1 MDNIFTTWSNWSN
14 WGDSWGITIDPIP
27 KSGYP
32 LEDHPN
38 WFLIYGNSSLIGWDS
53 YGRGI
58 VPHSKTNNNG
68 SLVAMGSDTPNTYN
82 GAILTCDYLYDAPG
96 DSFVLPL
103 AKFINL
109 DNIVGVRLRNGNV
122 EVVQN
127 KNGSLATLLSQPATT
142 GRWTVV
148 FSNNNIELTIDGV
161 KQFNI
166 THDISGDGYFGV
178 GGYQWEGS
186 ETLLIDNLRAEP
198 INYTETPVMIS
209 PDTPYGYCFA
219 SNKFDNDYSPWK
231 GMDNIISSSDAW
243 VTELIDNSNIPFDS
257 TLNVHGHYWGWWF
270 ANAIPMIPNTFTVY
284 PRGGMASNWW
294 RDNNPQGLVVF
305 GIKAGSQPLSQTGD
319 NIVWDPNDLTEVFR
333 KEDIADWANGN
344 ARSWTITTTDTFI
357 GFVVYVTKTNKSQS
371 GGVYHVAWSHF
382 KMTGLYSSCDQ
393 SIGGFF
399 GTEWILL
406 KNLMNNCILCKG

>member
-1 MDNIFTTWSNWSN
+1 MDNIFTTWSNWSK
-14 WGDSWGITIDPIP
+14 WGDSWGISIEPIP

-53 YGRGI
+53 YGRAI
-58 VPHSKTNNNG
+58 VPHGKTNNNG
-68 SLVAMGSDTPNTYN
+68 SLVAMGTDTPTTYN

-96 DSFVLPL
+96 SSFVLPL
-103 AKFINL
+103 AKFIDL
-109 DNIVGVRLRNGNV
+109 DNIIGVRLRNGNA

-127 KNGSLATLLSQPATT
+127 KNGTWSTLLSQPATT
-142 GRWTVV
+142 GHWSVI
-148 FSNNNIELTIDGV
+148 FSSNNIALTIDGIE
-161 KQFNI
+161 QFNI
-166 THDISGDGYFGV
+166 DHDITGDGYFGV

-198 INYTETPVMIS
+198 LNYTETPVMTS

-257 TLNVHGHYWGWWF
+257 TLNVHGHYWGWWYTD
-270 ANAIPMIPNTFTVY
+270 AIPMIPNSFTVY
-284 PRGGMASNWW
+284 PRGDMTSTWW

-305 GIKAGSQPLSQTGD
+305 GIKAGSQPLNQTGD
-319 NIVWDPNDLTEVFR
+319 NIEWDPNDLTEVFR

-344 ARSWTITTTDTFI
+344 SRSWSITTTDTFI
-357 GFVVYVTKTNKSQS
+357 GFVVYVTKTNKSQA
-371 GGVYHVAWSHF
+371 GGVYHVAWSDF
-382 KMTGLYSSCDQ
+382 KMTGMYSSCDQ
-393 SIGGFF
+393 SVGGFF
-399 GTEWILL
+399 GTEWILTN
-406 KNLMNNCILCKG
+406 NLMNNCILCKG